1 MPVKERQR
9 KTVKALLGAAFV
21 VAPVAAAMA
30 APPTV
35 MPFPCPA
42 CPVQSK
48 MASAKTPGQYDYKM
62 KCVDAET
69 HNSAVI
75 SVTAR
80 NDAEA
85 LHVAWK
91 SPRLDEVIVGLEANG
106 YMCAEPP
113 SRAAK

>member
-1 MPVKERQR
+1 M
-9 KTVKALLGAAFV
+9 KALFGIAFV
-21 VAPVAAAMA
+21 AAPIAAAEA
-30 APPTV
+30 APPTI

-42 CPVQSK
+42 CPIQSK
-48 MASAKTPGQYDYKM
+48 VASAKTPGQYDYKM

-80 NDAEA
+80 DDVEA

-91 SPRLDEVIVGLEANG
+91 SPRLDEVIVGLEANS

-113 SRAAK
+113 PKKTKT